1 MQSPEMKKENKRLA
15 RALAD
20 YFLEAEER
28 AIKRLYPEGYPEHGP
43 NAHSD
48 ESGHRFRL
56 KATTCSDPKRPLWP
70 GVGLGGV
77 IVAVGCS
84 FEVIFALYGQSRWR

>member
-1 MQSPEMKKENKRLA
+1 MQQAVSNIAVLINALPTALQKGLA
-15 RALAD
+15 YFAD
-20 YFLEAEER
+20 VDRSLT
-28 AIKRLYPEGYPEHGP
+28 
-43 NAHSD
+43 AHSD

-77 IVAVGCS
+77 IVADG
-84 FEVIFALYGQSRWR
+84 

>member
-1 MQSPEMKKENKRLA
+1 MTRTAPIGNSLFIYA
-15 RALAD
+15 
-20 YFLEAEER
+20 
-28 AIKRLYPEGYPEHGP
+28 
-43 NAHSD
+43 AHSD

-77 IVAVGCS
+77 IVADG
-84 FEVIFALYGQSRWR
+84 